1 MQIQIV
7 SILRPLTP
15 FAWPLTKMRPQD
27 LAKPGAIA
35 EEQCNI
41 TAQQRLTSFVYPPFG
56 FVIYEF
62 FGNLDYIH

>member
-7 SILRPLTP
+7 WILRPLTP

-41 TAQQRLTSFVYPPFG
+41 TAQQRLTSFVYPVSG
-56 FVIYEF
+56 S
-62 FGNLDYIH
+62 